1 MKKKILLLAVSA
13 ILVIAAAAG
22 IWTWY
27 ENFRTADNSLANIE
41 KKGTLIV
48 GSDIPY
54 GVMEFFDANNNPAG
68 VDVDVAKEI
77 ASRLGVKLAFEDR
90 GWDQLFSEVKNGEI
104 DLAIS
109 SITITP
115 ERQKEVLFSDHYF
128 HGGQV
133 IVVRSD
139 NQTIRGVA
147 NLAGQKIAVQKD
159 TTGQDEA
166 RKYTAEN
173 AIFPYLSFDSSEG
186 GGLNIVNDLKSGKF
200 DVIIVDYIQAL
211 DMIKNN
217 TGLKIVGVPFTKE
230 TYGIITKIGNDSLT
244 QRINSILSDMEKDG
258 TLEEIETK
266 WVKF

>member
-1 MKKKILLLAVSA
+1 MKKKIAFIAILA
-13 ILVIAAAAG
+13 ILVIIVAAG
-22 IWTWY
+22 IWKWSG
-27 ENFRTADNSLANIE
+27 NFRDADNSLANIE

-48 GSDIPY
+48 GADIPY
-54 GVMEFFDANNNPAG
+54 GVMEFFDENNNPAG

-77 ASRLGVKLAFEDR
+77 ASRLGVRLIFEDR
-90 GWDQLFSEVKNGEI
+90 DWDQLFSEVKNSKL

-133 IVVRSD
+133 IVVRAD
-139 NQTIRGVA
+139 NQAIKGVA
-147 NLAGQKIAVQKD
+147 DLADKKIAAQKD

-166 RKYTAEN
+166 RKYTREDM
-173 AIFPYLSFDSSEG
+173 IFPYLSFDNSEDG
-186 GGLNIVNDLKSGKF
+186 TGIINDLKNDKF

-217 TGLKIVGVPFTKE
+217 SGLKIVGVPFTKE
-230 TYGIITKIGNDSLT
+230 TYGIITKIGNNSLT
-244 QRINSILSDMEKDG
+244 QKINSILSDMEKDG
-258 TLEEIETK
+258 TLEKIETK